1 MVRTLFYPGRQG
13 FWAVLA
19 VIIAVMLAVGGCGNK
34 GADTG
39 LPASTGAPTVTHTSA
54 SGPAITD
61 KVTFDQ
67 LTLESTPKAVKDRN
81 GLVFLHFK
89 YADYDGKVYECVMP
103 QAMSEGEYTLSEW
116 SSTFKAYRQPK
127 VLAQKKVQSGHEELG
142 DFPFISPK
150 PQPEQPPEQAASQS
164 GQTTPSIAPEL
175 PPLPTPVQEPA
186 SQGSGNLP
194 PGLLPT
200 P

>member
-1 MVRTLFYPGRQG
+1 MVQTLRYHGRCW
-13 FWAVLA
+13 FMAVLA
-19 VIIAVMLAVGGCGNK
+19 IVVMLMMVVGGCGNK
-34 GADTG
+34 GADSGMPVATG
-39 LPASTGAPTVTHTSA
+39 SPTAHTSA

-61 KVTFDQ
+61 KVAFDQ
-67 LTLESTPKAVKDRN
+67 LTLESTPKAVKDIN

-127 VLAQKKVQSGHEELG
+127 VLAQKKVERRHEELG

-150 PQPEQPPEQAASQS
+150 PQPEPSAEQDSTQPSQTS
-164 GQTTPSIAPEL
+164 PSALPEL
-175 PPLPTPVQEPA
+175 PPTPTPAPA
-186 SQGSGNLP
+186 QQPGNLP
-194 PGLLPT
+194 PGTLPT